1 LDAITGAARMIHATL
16 VGIYLAFWAVIIL
29 GSMYLT
35 GTWYPLLLLIFLI
48 NFTVDA
54 LNNGNEG

>member
-1 LDAITGAARMIHATL
+1 MIHATL